1 MGAMDTLRGLLGK
14 PQEQR
19 DVSTGEY
26 DPLVSHEDEDGER
39 RGSVQSHG
47 AAETPFY
54 WLEYMVFLLL
64 GIAMLWAWYVAIHA
78 FYFDSKLTETTG
90 TCS

>member
-1 MGAMDTLRGLLGK
+1 MGAMDTLRGLLRK
-14 PQEQR
+14 PQEER
-19 DVSTGEY
+19 DVSSGEY
-26 DPLVSHEDEDGER
+26 DPLVFHENEDGDR

-47 AAETPFY
+47 AQETPFD

-64 GIAMLWAWYVAIHA
+64 GIAMLWAWYVSFHH
-78 FYFDSKLTETTG
+78 FYVDLKLTKEG

>member
-1 MGAMDTLRGLLGK
+1 MGAMDRLRDLLGK
-14 PQEQR
+14 PQEER
-19 DVSTGEY
+19 DASSGEY
-26 DPLVSHEDEDGER
+26 DPLVSAEDEDGER

-47 AAETPFY
+47 AAETPFD

-64 GIAMLWAWYVAIHA
+64 GIAMLWAWYVAFHSH
-78 FYFDSKLTETTG
+78 FYLKLIRTIG

>member
-1 MGAMDTLRGLLGK
+1 MGAMDTLRSLLRK
-14 PQEQR
+14 TQDER
-19 DVSTGEY
+19 DVSSGEY
-26 DPLVSHEDEDGER
+26 DPLVSREDEDGER

-47 AAETPFY
+47 APETPFD

-64 GIAMLWAWYVAIHA
+64 GIAMLWAWYVSFHP
-78 FYFDSKLTETTG
+78 FYVDLKLRKGG